1 MNLFIKNMVSSR
13 CKIIVEFEL
22 RRAGLKCTSVDQGR
36 VIVTGD
42 VVTAQIQQAGIALLK
57 YGLVLMDNKKNI
69 LVEKIKQVVTD
80 LIFHSEIPLKTNFSD
95 YLSTKLNRD
104 YTYLANT
111 FSEVQGITIEQFIIM
126 NKIQLVKQLIWQD
139 ELSLT
144 EISWKLHYSSVA
156 HLSAQFKK
164 VTGLTP
170 SQFKH
175 FDFQNQ
181 SSFAN
186 V

>member
-1 MNLFIKNMVSSR
+1 MDLFIKNMISSR

-22 RRAGLKCTSVDQGR
+22 QRAGLKCISIDQGR
-36 VIVTGD
+36 VIITGD
-42 VVTAQIQQAGIALLK
+42 VVSAQIQQAGVALLK

-69 LVEKIKQVVTD
+69 LIEKIKQVVTD
-80 LIFHSEIPLKTNFSD
+80 LIFHSDIPLKTNFSD
-95 YLSTKLNRD
+95 YLSNKLDRD

-111 FSEVQGITIEQFIIM
+111 FSDVQGITIEQFIIM

-156 HLSAQFKK
+156 HLSNQFKK

-175 FDFQNQ
+175 FDYREQ
-181 SSFAN
+181 ADRVN